1 MTFARGDIVR
11 LRSDEQEAERCEG
24 ESSREYHRARR
35 YIVLGVEEPALA
47 FRIADDVVRRPAMY
61 DVWPITSA
69 PFVVSLVVYE
79 GNLIATGER
88 AEEIA

>member
-1 MTFARGDIVR
+1 MTFSRGDIVR

-35 YIVLGVEEPALA
+35 YIVLGTVTTGATFQLPDGTRVLWPAL
-47 FRIADDVVRRPAMY
+47 
-61 DVWPITSA
+61 
-69 PFVVSLVVYE
+69 YE
-79 GNLIATGER
+79 IRNPYAVFFASRFAHESDLIATGER

>member
-1 MTFARGDIVR
+1 MVTFARGDIVR

-35 YIVLGVEEPALA
+35 YIVVLPVTVGATFRMPNGSEVRWPRIHTLCLIGSSLGEL
-47 FRIADDVVRRPAMY
+47 DVPET
-61 DVWPITSA
+61 D
-69 PFVVSLVVYE
+69 
-79 GNLIATGER
+79 LIATGER